1 MGLLSDVI
9 NNSLPQTSLAW
20 AALIL
25 ASVILYSVQLV
36 VRRLYFHPL
45 AKIPGPFLART
56 TYWYEFY
63 QDIIL
68 GGMYVKNYAALH
80 EIYGWYSSHF
90 DARGPAPRY
99 IIAGMRCMY

>member
-9 NNSLPQTSLAW
+9 NNFLPETPLAW

-25 ASVILYSVQLV
+25 ASFTLYSVQLV

-45 AKIPGPFLART
+45 SKIPGPFLARS

-68 GGMYVKNYAALH
+68 GGIYVKNYAALH
-80 EIYGWYSSHF
+80 EKYGTH
-90 DARGPAPRY
+90 PTL
-99 IIAGMRCMY
+99 